1 MIEVEGLVKR
11 YGPLH
16 AVDGVD
22 LAIEAG
28 EVFALLGPNG
38 AGKTTTV
45 EILEG
50 HRTRSAGSVTVLG
63 QDPETAGR
71 DFRDRIGIVLQ
82 STAIE
87 KELTVREAI
96 DTYGSLYSKRRPTDE
111 LIEIVGIGE
120 KADSRIRTLSGGQRR
135 RLELALG
142 IVGDPDLIFLDE
154 PTTGFDPSAR
164 RQAWRVIDNLRTLGK
179 TILLTTHYMDE
190 AQSLAGRVAVIARGR
205 IVAEGTPETLG
216 GRADAESIVRFRLG
230 GLDAKTLPA
239 VPAQLTIAPDGEIQ
253 MRTADPT
260 RLLHELTS
268 WAIELGAELSGLTV
282 NRPSLEDVYLALTGG
297 EPGND

>member
-1 MIEVEGLVKR
+1 MISVEGLIKH
-11 YGPLH
+11 YGNVR

-22 LAIEAG
+22 LSISPG

-50 HRTRSAGSVTVLG
+50 HRTRTAGSVSVLG
-63 QDPETAGR
+63 VDPETAGR
-71 DFRDRIGIVLQ
+71 DFREQIGIVLQ

-96 DTYGSLYSKRRPTDE
+96 DTYGSLYSKRRPTGE
-111 LIEIVGIGE
+111 LMEIVGISE
-120 KADSRIRTLSGGQRR
+120 KADSRIKTLSGGQQR
-135 RLELALG
+135 RLELVLG

-164 RQAWRVIDNLRTLGK
+164 RRAWRAIDNLRQLGK

-190 AQSLAGRVAVIARGR
+190 AQHLADRVAVIARGL
-205 IVAEGTPETLG
+205 IVASGTPDTLG
-216 GRADAESIVRFRLG
+216 GRADAESVVRFRLDG
-230 GLDAKTLPA
+230 VDPATLP
-239 VPAQLTIAPDGEIQ
+239 VPPERLQVEPGGRFEI
-253 MRTADPT
+253 RSDEPT
-260 RLLHELTS
+260 RLLHLLTS
-268 WAIELGAELSGLTV
+268 WALDHNSELSDLTV
-282 NRPSLEDVYLALTGG
+282 DRPSLEDVYLELAG
-297 EPGND
+297 EDTVDG